1 MPRARLA
8 LRRHPTRTKNPSPP
22 PTLVSSL
29 FVDFSVD
36 RVKEDRSLN
45 AFFRQSPGVRLSP
58 PSIMLFFPLKMRVAR
73 SIGVSTHYLPV
84 NRKRERERERERERY
99 RNNELV
105 SREYTLEDIV
115 DALQSNG
122 IGSKLQSKNRRN
134 ILYFIR
140 QKRRNP

>member
-1 MPRARLA
+1 MVVWCNCPGPDSHCADTQ
-8 LRRHPTRTKNPSPP
+8 PEPKTQNP

-84 NRKRERERERERERY
+84 NRKRERERERER
-99 RNNELV
+99 
-105 SREYTLEDIV
+105 DIEIMNSSV
-115 DALQSNG
+115 QSD
-122 IGSKLQSKNRRN
+122 I
-134 ILYFIR
+134 
-140 QKRRNP
+140 